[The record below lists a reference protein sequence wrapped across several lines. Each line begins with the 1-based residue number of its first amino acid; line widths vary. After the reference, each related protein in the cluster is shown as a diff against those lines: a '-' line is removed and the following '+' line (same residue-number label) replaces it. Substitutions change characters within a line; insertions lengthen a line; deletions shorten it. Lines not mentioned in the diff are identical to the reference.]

1 MWLPEFHSD
10 LKFNFLNYKTM
21 KMKKVEVV
29 IRKSKFD
36 EVKVALHEIGVEF
49 ITFWDVRGTGK
60 ATEERVYRGI
70 AYDTSTIERIFVTFF
85 CREKYLDPAIQAILK
100 SAKTGEVGDGKIF
113 ISDIIDAYRIRTGE
127 RGDKAMYLD
136 GEE

>member
-1 MWLPEFHSD
+1 
-10 LKFNFLNYKTM
+10 
-21 KMKKVEVV
+21 MKKIEVV

-36 EVKVALHEIGVEF
+36 EVKIALNEAKIEF
-49 ITFWDVRGTGK
+49 FTFWDVRGVGK

-70 AYDTSTIERIFVTFF
+70 AYDTSTIERVLITFY
-85 CREKYLDPAIQAILK
+85 CREKFVDGAIKAILT

-113 ISDIIDAYRIRTGE
+113 ISDISDAYRIRTGE
-127 RGDKAMYLD
+127 RGDKAMYIE

>member
-1 MWLPEFHSD
+1 
-10 LKFNFLNYKTM
+10 M

-36 EVKVALHEIGVEF
+36 EVREALHEIGVEF

-70 AYDTSTIERIFVTFF
+70 AYDTSTIERILITFF

>member
-1 MWLPEFHSD
+1 
-10 LKFNFLNYKTM
+10 M

-36 EVKVALHEIGVEF
+36 EVKEALHEIGVEF

-70 AYDTSTIERIFVTFF
+70 AYDTSTIERILITFF

-100 SAKTGEVGDGKIF
+100 SAKTGDIGDGKIF

-127 RGDKAMYLD
+127 RGDKATYLD

>member
-1 MWLPEFHSD
+1 
-10 LKFNFLNYKTM
+10 M

-36 EVKVALHEIGVEF
+36 EVKEALHEIGVEF

-70 AYDTSTIERIFVTFF
+70 AYDTSTIERILITFF
-85 CREKYLDPAIQAILK
+85 CREKYLDPSIQAILK